1 MHHFHD
7 EEAAGVAIETLQ
19 AVSTKLRLAV
29 DATRLLL
36 PKDDQEC
43 IEALTDRLIGL
54 RETVNNINEA
64 LQAIL
69 RLAQEDENDNA

>member
-7 EEAAGVAIETLQ
+7 EGVAIETLQ

-29 DATRLLL
+29 DATRLPL
-36 PKDDQEC
+36 PEDDQEC

-54 RETVNNINEA
+54 RETVKTIHEA
-64 LQAIL
+64 RQAIL
-69 RLAQEDENDNA
+69 RLAQEDA